1 MYLLVQSKKPTSPM
15 VSDNT
20 SSDKEE
26 ITPKV
31 GIDFS
36 NF

>member
-1 MYLLVQSKKPTSPM
+1 MYLLVQRKKPTSPM

-20 SSDKEE
+20 SSDEK